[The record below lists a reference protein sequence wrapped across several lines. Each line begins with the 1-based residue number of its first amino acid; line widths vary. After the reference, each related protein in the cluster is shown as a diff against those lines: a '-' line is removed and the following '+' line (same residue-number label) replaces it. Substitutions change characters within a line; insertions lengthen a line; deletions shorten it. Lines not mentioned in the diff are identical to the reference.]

1 MQAQRSLTRPAAEA
15 AKSGMGAYFAVR
27 VFLLSDCRLLREALG
42 RALKNHGEI
51 VLVGAQ
57 PFSTATPAHII
68 ESACDVLLMDPV
80 NISAFDARILDA
92 LKAIFF
98 EFQIVIIDREAG
110 ISDVFSSVL
119 TVTQSGDG
127 FVHEANPTGP

>member
-1 MQAQRSLTRPAAEA
+1 MQAQTLLTRSAAGA
-15 AKSGMGAYFAVR
+15 DKSRMGQYFPVR
-27 VFLLSDCRLLREALG
+27 VFLLSDCRLLREAFG

-57 PFSTATPAHII
+57 PFSAATPAHII

-92 LKAIFF
+92 LKAIFS
-98 EFQIVIIDREAG
+98 EVRIVIIDRESR

-119 TVTQSGDG
+119 TVTHSGDG
-127 FVHEANPTGP
+127 FVHEANPTSP